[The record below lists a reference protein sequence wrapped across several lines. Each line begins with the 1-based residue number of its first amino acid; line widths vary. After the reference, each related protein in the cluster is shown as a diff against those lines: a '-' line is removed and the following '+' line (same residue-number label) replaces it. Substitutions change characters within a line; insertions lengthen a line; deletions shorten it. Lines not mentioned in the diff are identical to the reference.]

1 MIESVSAIRNVDS
14 RGARRIEKRYD
25 KMIRLIT

>member
-14 RGARRIEKRYD
+14 RGARRIEERYD
-25 KMIRLIT
+25 NKRIMT

>member
-1 MIESVSAIRNVDS
+1 MVESVSAIRNVDS

-25 KMIRLIT
+25 KIRIMT